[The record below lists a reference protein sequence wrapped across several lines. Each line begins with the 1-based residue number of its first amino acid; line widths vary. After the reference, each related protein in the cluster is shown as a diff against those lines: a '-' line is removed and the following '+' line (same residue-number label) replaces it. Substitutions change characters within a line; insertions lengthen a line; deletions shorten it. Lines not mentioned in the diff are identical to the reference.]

1 MSFEIK
7 ITGHSPDDH
16 AQDVKDFAV
25 SAARVLREK
34 LGPGATVTLGG
45 YSTDS
50 KLDLRFGDGDV
61 ADAIARKEAAAAG
74 LTAEGAGDPTTLAEG
89 EEWDATAGALAHA
102 EATGVDIAA
111 VEGTGKGGTVTK
123 SDVAKAADKTADK

>member
-16 AQDVKDFAV
+16 AGDVKDFAV

-61 ADAIARKEAAAAG
+61 ADAIARKEALDAG
-74 LTAEGAGDPTTLAEG
+74 LAVETDTTDDGVNATDAAVARAKDLKVDLATVKG
-89 EEWDATAGALAHA
+89 
-102 EATGVDIAA
+102 TGVDGRITVGD
-111 VEGTGKGGTVTK
+111 VE
-123 SDVAKAADKTADK
+123 KAAPST

>member
-16 AQDVKDFAV
+16 AGDVKDFAV

-61 ADAIARKEAAAAG
+61 ADAIARKEAVAAG
-74 LTAEGAGDPTTLAEG
+74 LTAEETAE
-89 EEWDATAGALAHA
+89 EVAAT
-102 EATGVDIAA
+102 EAAAKRAKELKVDIAT
-111 VEGTGKGGTVTK
+111 VKGTGVGGRVTVG
-123 SDVAKAADKTADK
+123 DVEKAAPSA